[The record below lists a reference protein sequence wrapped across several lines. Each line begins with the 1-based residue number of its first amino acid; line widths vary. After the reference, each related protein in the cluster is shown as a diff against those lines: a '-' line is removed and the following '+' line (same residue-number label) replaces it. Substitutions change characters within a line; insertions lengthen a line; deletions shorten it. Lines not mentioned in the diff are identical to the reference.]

1 MRLIHELSWLWKVL
15 GISVVIAAIFVA
27 SAALI
32 CKAKDRKLSCKA
44 AVLAAVLGVIVSL
57 LAINIVACTPMP
69 L

>member
-1 MRLIHELSWLWKVL
+1 MGLIYELSWLWKAL
-15 GISVVIAAIFVA
+15 GISVITSVIFVA

-32 CKAKDRKLSCKA
+32 CKAKGRKLSCKT

-57 LAINIVACTPMP
+57 LAINIIACTPMP